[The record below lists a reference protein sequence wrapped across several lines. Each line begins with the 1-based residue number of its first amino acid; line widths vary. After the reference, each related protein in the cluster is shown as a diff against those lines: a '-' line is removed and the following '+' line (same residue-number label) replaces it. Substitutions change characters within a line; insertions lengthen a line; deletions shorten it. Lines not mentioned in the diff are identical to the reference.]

1 MRLADAAPYEI
12 YSQGEC
18 SVNPAQDITIGS
30 EDRLRADLYN
40 FIGLILSAPPDPLL
54 LDQCIGLSGD
64 DSDLGKAISSLSR
77 VARVTN
83 PKKVE
88 SEFNALFIGLGRGEL
103 LPYASYYLTGFL
115 HEKPLAT
122 LRSDMALR
130 GMVRAPSVYEPE
142 DNIASLMEMMGGM
155 IVGRFGIPA
164 ELADQR
170 QFFNKHIAPWAGHF
184 FTDLEAAKNSIL
196 YASVGS
202 VGRAFIDIEREA
214 FRMTAA

>member
-40 FIGLILSAPPDPLL
+40 FIGLILSSPPDQLL

>member
-1 MRLADAAPYEI
+1 M
-12 YSQGEC
+12 
-18 SVNPAQDITIGS
+18 NPARDITIES

-40 FIGLILSAPPDPLL
+40 FIGLILSAPPDQLL
-54 LDQCIGLSGD
+54 LDQCINLSGD
-64 DSDLGKAISSLSR
+64 DSNLGKAIRSLSR
-77 VARVTN
+77 VARVIK

-115 HEKPLAT
+115 NEKPLAT

-130 GMVRAPSVYEPE
+130 GMVRAANVYEPE

-155 IVGRFGIPA
+155 IVGRFGTPA

-184 FTDLEAAKNSIL
+184 FSDLEAAKNSIL

-202 VGRAFIDIEREA
+202 VGRAFIEIEREA